1 MKTAWACAI
10 GAAALWTGMAVAA
23 APAADAPKAPA
34 AAASPAE
41 IPVKSFFAAPAMAAP
56 VLSPDGKRMA
66 VLVGNERNGRRD
78 LVIVTFGPPMSAA
91 LAARFTDADVARV
104 WWVNDERLAYTL
116 SDQAASWEDNPCPGL
131 WAVNHDGT
139 HNRRLVKND
148 CGTYFVTE
156 GTPLGSRELAPNH
169 KLLGVLRDG
178 SADVL
183 IQRYNFDARH
193 DVRSTTPL
201 RLNTL
206 TGRVTQAL
214 EPGYPETTMH
224 WEFDLQ
230 GRARLALSAEGGK
243 STIHW
248 RATDDSPWKAI
259 ATFDRVLG
267 GPGAFRP
274 LLIGPDDEL
283 YAVTT
288 RGDAAGTDALFR
300 FDRQALK
307 LQPEPLVG
315 VTGFDFRGTP
325 VFDHAKRRLIGVHYL
340 ADAAGTAWFDEEMK
354 QLQARIDKR
363 LPGHVNTLYVPECGC
378 SPWVVVR
385 THSDRQPPL
394 FLLWDR
400 RSDALQ
406 TVGNAMPKIT
416 AQQMAERDFVRIA
429 ARDGL
434 QIPMH
439 VTKPAGKGPWPAVVL
454 LHGGPW
460 VRGGSWEWTAESQF
474 LASRGYLVLEP
485 EFRGS
490 NGYGQRHLRAGFR
503 QWGLAMQD
511 DVADAT
517 RWAITQ
523 KLADPQRICL
533 AGASY
538 GGYATLMG
546 LIRDAELYRC
556 GVSWLAVT
564 DINLLYNISWSDA
577 SSALKQYSL
586 PVMVGDQTKD
596 AAQLDQT
603 SPLKQAHR
611 LKQPLLLAF
620 GAGDLRVPLD
630 HGTKFRD
637 AVRKHNTQVEWIV
650 YDGEGHGFM
659 KPENRYDFYARMEK
673 FLATHLQPK

>member
-1 MKTAWACAI
+1 MKTAWTRAI
-10 GAAALWTGMAVAA
+10 GTAVLWIGAAVAA
-23 APAADAPKAPA
+23 AHSADAPKAPA
-34 AAASPAE
+34 AASPAE
-41 IPVKSFFAAPAMAAP
+41 IPLKSFFATPAMAEP

-66 VLVGNERNGRRD
+66 VLVGNERSGRSD
-78 LVIVTFGPPMSAA
+78 LVVVTFGPPMSAA
-91 LAARFTDADVARV
+91 LAARFSDADVAKV
-104 WWVNDERLAYTL
+104 WWVNDERLVFTL
-116 SDQAASWEDNPCPGL
+116 SDQAESWENNPCPGL
-131 WAVNHDGT
+131 WAVNHDGS
-139 HNRRLVKND
+139 HSRRLVKND
-148 CGTYFVTE
+148 CRKYLVTG
-156 GTPLGSRELAPNH
+156 GTPVGSRELPPNH
-169 KLLGVLRDG
+169 GLLNVLRDG

-183 IQRYNFDARH
+183 IERYNFDARR
-193 DVRSTTPL
+193 DLADTTPL

-206 TGRVTQAL
+206 TGQATQAVK
-214 EPGYPETTMH
+214 PGYPDNTVH

-230 GRARLALSAEGGK
+230 GRARLALSVEGGK
-243 STIHW
+243 RTIHW
-248 RATDDSPWKAI
+248 RATDDAPWKAL
-259 ATFDRVLG
+259 ATFDRVQG
-267 GPGAFRP
+267 GPGAFHP
-274 LLIGPDDEL
+274 LLIGPDEEL
-283 YAVTT
+283 YAIAT
-288 RGDAAGTDALFR
+288 RRDAAGTAALFR
-300 FDRQALK
+300 FDRQTQK

-325 VFDHAKRRLIGVHYL
+325 VFDHAKRRLIGAHYL
-340 ADAAGTAWFDEEMK
+340 ADAAGTAWFDDEMK
-354 QLQARIDKR
+354 ELQARIDKR
-363 LPGHVNTLYVPECGC
+363 LPGHVNRLHLPECGC
-378 SPWVVVR
+378 SPWVVVQ
-385 THSDRQPPL
+385 TYSDRQPPL

-400 RSDALQ
+400 KTDVLERIGS
-406 TVGNAMPKIT
+406 AMPQIP

-490 NGYGQRHLRAGFR
+490 DGYGQKHLRAGFK

-556 GVSWLAVT
+556 GLSWLAVT
-564 DINLLYNISWSDA
+564 DINLLYDISWSDA
-577 SSALKQYSL
+577 SSALKQYGL
-586 PVMVGDQTKD
+586 PVLVGDQTKD
-596 AAQLDQT
+596 APQLEQT

-630 HGTKFRD
+630 HGTMFRD
-637 AVRKHNTQVEWIV
+637 AVRKHNTQVEWVV
-650 YDGEGHGFM
+650 YDAEGHGFM
-659 KPENRYDFYARMEK
+659 KPENRFDFYARMEK
-673 FLATHLQPK
+673 FLATHLQTK